1 MEDVKDLIREAS
13 RLAQFYFGYEELIWL
28 TDKTC
33 RLTIL
38 KELQAEIPGVSI
50 RGASFQS
57 ECASSY
63 PAEYWELCVQFM
75 LDALDAFIKGRVAP
89 LERETIFLSND
100 DFIYGWYELKEK
112 KREVYYEF
120 FFKGL
125 HPDVFQMLE
134 KHLTPEEIKV
144 IKETAKEFLEAECDD
159 PLGYLIFPASYF
171 PDRATFEAYRHK
183 IAELS
188 QMDGFKILYF
198 SNSFTIFMENL
209 TWLPFEDIVY
219 QIIQKLKPAPEQG
232 KEE

>member
-144 IKETAKEFLEAECDD
+144 IKETAKEFLEAECGD

-171 PDRATFEAYRHK
+171 PDRQH
-183 IAELS
+183 
-188 QMDGFKILYF
+188 
-198 SNSFTIFMENL
+198 
-209 TWLPFEDIVY
+209 
-219 QIIQKLKPAPEQG
+219 LKHIG
-232 KEE
+232 IK